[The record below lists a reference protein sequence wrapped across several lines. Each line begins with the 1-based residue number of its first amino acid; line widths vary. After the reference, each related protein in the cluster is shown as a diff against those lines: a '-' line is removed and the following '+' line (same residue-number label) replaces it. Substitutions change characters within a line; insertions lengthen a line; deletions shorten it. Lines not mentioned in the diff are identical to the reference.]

1 MPSQPLTAESFT
13 TFGELL
19 KYLRRRERLTQ
30 LELSIAVGY
39 SEAQITRLEKN
50 QRLPD
55 LAAVKALFIP
65 ALHLENETELSTRL
79 LALAQ
84 AARQEDAPVA
94 GIAPYKGLL
103 FFDEADVDLF
113 FGREELTAR
122 LVERVS
128 ALATDESLR
137 FLTVVGASGSGKSSL
152 VRAGL
157 AVTLKQ
163 RGWHTHIIT
172 PTAQPLTRIDALL
185 NSLPSPAD
193 TTPILILVDQFE
205 ETFTLCHDE
214 AQRIAFIDK
223 LLALA
228 TPPQP
233 SPAWGGSR
241 DLAGEQTV
249 PPQAGGRLG
258 GGVGAVVITLRA
270 DFYAH
275 CAQYNALRAAVA
287 AQQEYIGQMTTT
299 ELRRAITEPAKRG
312 GWEFEAGLV
321 DRLLHDIGAHDGGA
335 PEPGALPLL
344 SHALLATWERRRGRT
359 FTLDGYQ
366 ATGGVRRAIAETAES
381 VFTDQLDER
390 QQALA
395 HGLFLRLTELG
406 EGTED
411 TRRRA
416 ALTELV
422 HQSTEVVQLRTVL
435 NTLAEARLV
444 TLNADS
450 AEVAHEALIRE
461 WQRLHEWLTQDR
473 EGLRLHRQL
482 TAAAREWA
490 ALGHD
495 ADALYRGA
503 RLAQAQEWAAANAS
517 RLNEAE
523 RAFLAAAVE
532 QETHEAL
539 AREAQRQRELV
550 AAQQLAEEQA
560 QRAAEQSRTAQ
571 QLRRRAYGLS
581 GAFVLVALLAGVA
594 FFLGRQATVNATNA
608 EAARQTALVR
618 EVAASAINS
627 LATDPERSILLA
639 LQAVKLSTAG
649 DKPVLVEAADA
660 LHRAVQSSRLLA
672 TLRSSGASLWSVAV
686 SRDGTQLATIGLD
699 GRATVWDLTTNKV
712 LLTLPTNVTE
722 NLFGTGALFSA
733 DGKGLLTISGKHSAT
748 LWDLVTGAALV
759 TLHGHTALV
768 TSVAISPDGKTLA
781 TASDDKTI
789 KLWDAATGAEIAT
802 LTGHEGGA
810 LVLAFSSNNQRLF
823 AGSDE
828 TGIAL
833 AWEITT
839 GQELF
844 RFSGQGAIIGVD
856 SIAASPDG
864 TRLATGE
871 FDATV
876 KIWDAQVVTGTTNLL
891 LTLFGHASQVVSVA
905 YSPNGKVLASA
916 GEDGSIKLWD
926 ALTGREL
933 LTLSGHTS
941 GVMGVTFSADGQRLY
956 SASRDGT
963 VRSWDLSPGAGSEWF
978 NLADHTDRVYG
989 VAYRPDGAQLATWSW
1004 DGTVKVWDAADGH
1017 VLLTLN
1023 HENTV
1028 NGGNASYSP
1037 DGKLLAIIS
1046 GKTATV
1052 FDAQSGAERFTLP
1065 AFMREA
1071 IEVRFSPDG
1080 TRLAL
1085 ASKDGTVRISDRATG
1100 NQLNEFSTVLGDS
1113 DGQLWQIAFS
1123 PDGQRLASANS
1134 DGVHLW
1140 DVATGKKLL
1149 TFTGHGEGVRTSGV
1163 TFRADGKWVASAGN
1177 DAAVRVWDAATGAEL
1192 FVLTGHTASAFGVA
1206 FSPDGQTLAT
1216 SSVDRTI
1223 KIWQLP
1229 ATGAPVAE
1237 PLTLQGNTGAIYRVA
1252 FSPDGRQLAAV
1263 GRNPVARVYALPIA
1277 DLVAIAQARVTRL
1290 LTKEECQKFLHVDE
1304 CPSNP

>member
-1 MPSQPLTAESFT
+1 M
-13 TFGELL
+13 
-19 KYLRRRERLTQ
+19 
-30 LELSIAVGY
+30 
-39 SEAQITRLEKN
+39 
-50 QRLPD
+50 
-55 LAAVKALFIP
+55 
-65 ALHLENETELSTRL
+65 
-79 LALAQ
+79 
-84 AARQEDAPVA
+84 
-94 GIAPYKGLL
+94 
-103 FFDEADVDLF
+103 
-113 FGREELTAR
+113 
-122 LVERVS
+122 
-128 ALATDESLR
+128 
-137 FLTVVGASGSGKSSL
+137 
-152 VRAGL
+152 
-157 AVTLKQ
+157 
-163 RGWHTHIIT
+163 
-172 PTAQPLTRIDALL
+172 
-185 NSLPSPAD
+185 
-193 TTPILILVDQFE
+193 
-205 ETFTLCHDE
+205 
-214 AQRIAFIDK
+214 
-223 LLALA
+223 
-228 TPPQP
+228 
-233 SPAWGGSR
+233 
-241 DLAGEQTV
+241 
-249 PPQAGGRLG
+249 
-258 GGVGAVVITLRA
+258 GAVVITLRA

-503 RLAQAQEWAAANAS
+503 RLAQAQEWVAANAS

-699 GRATVWDLTTNKV
+699 GRATVWDLMTNKV

-733 DGKGLLTISGKHSAT
+733 DGKGLLTISGNHSAT

-876 KIWDAQVVTGTTNLL
+876 KIWDAQVVTGTTHLL
-891 LTLFGHASQVVSVA
+891 MTLFGHASQVVSVA
-905 YSPNGKVLASA
+905 YRADGKMLASA
-916 GEDGSIKLWD
+916 GEDGIIKLWD

-941 GVMGVTFSADGQRLY
+941 GVMGVTFSADGERLY

-963 VRSWDLSPGAGSEWF
+963 VRIWDLSPNAGSEWF

-1004 DGTVKVWDAADGH
+1004 DGTVKVWDARVPAGRGNL
-1017 VLLTLN
+1017 LLTLN

-1028 NGGNASYSP
+1028 SGGNASYSP
-1037 DGKLLAIIS
+1037 DGKQLAVVS
-1046 GKTATV
+1046 GKTAIV
-1052 FDAQSGAERFTLP
+1052 FDAQSGAARFTLP
-1065 AFMREA
+1065 AFASEA

-1085 ASKDGTVRISDRATG
+1085 AGNDGTVRIFDSING
-1100 NQLNEFSTVLGDS
+1100 KLLLEFTTAPSAGG
-1113 DGQLWQIAFS
+1113 GQLWQIAFS

-1134 DGVHLW
+1134 DGAHVW
-1140 DVATGKKLL
+1140 NATTGEKLL
-1149 TFTGHGEGVRTSGV
+1149 SFTGHGEGVRTSGIA
-1163 TFRADGKWVASAGN
+1163 FSPDGRWLASAGN

-1192 FVLTGHTASAFGVA
+1192 FVLTGHTASTFGVA
-1206 FSPDGQTLAT
+1206 FSPDGQLLAT

-1223 KIWQLP
+1223 KLWQLP
-1229 ATGAPVAE
+1229 GKGKAIAE
-1237 PLTLQGNTGAIYRVA
+1237 PLTLQGNSGAVYRVA
-1252 FSPDGRQLAAV
+1252 FSPDGSQLAAA
-1263 GRNPVARVYALPIA
+1263 GRNPVARVYALRVE
-1277 DLVAIAQARVTRL
+1277 DLVAIAQARVTRA

-1304 CPSNP
+1304 CPSSP